1 MILSERNARPT
12 RELVLLGASGSI
24 GATTRRFLHE
34 EGQIRLHAASVHRS
48 LDCLAD
54 LVTLG
59 LRRLAITDAETF
71 AKNLHRI
78 QREYPDLI
86 LYEMEEGLL
95 RMLEDSK
102 QSGADTV
109 LTAIVG
115 AAGLL
120 ATIRAIELRY
130 KIALANK
137 ETLVTAGPVIRSL
150 LLSIPEKERP
160 PMLPVDSEH
169 NSLFQLLEL
178 VRPESVRRL
187 ILTASGGPFR
197 TTPLSDLPGV
207 NREQVLS
214 HPTWS
219 MGPKIT
225 VDSAGMINKGLEVI
239 EAHFLFGRPYE
250 QIDVVIHP
258 QSQIHALLE
267 LRDGSYLMAG
277 ATPSMLFPVA
287 HALLY
292 PEISSKAHPVARSP
306 EEWPAL
312 TFESVDPLRYPGFQV
327 CKEAAMRGGSA
338 PAVLNAANE
347 ELVSAFLAGR
357 TGFHEIPELLKE
369 VLDGVSWFPEGA
381 LADYIEVD
389 RRARFHVQSLLK
401 QEVLA

>member
-1 MILSERNARPT
+1 
-12 RELVLLGASGSI
+12 
-24 GATTRRFLHE
+24 
-34 EGQIRLHAASVHRS
+34 
-48 LDCLAD
+48 
-54 LVTLG
+54 
-59 LRRLAITDAETF
+59 
-71 AKNLHRI
+71 
-78 QREYPDLI
+78 
-86 LYEMEEGLL
+86 
-95 RMLEDSK
+95 
-102 QSGADTV
+102 
-109 LTAIVG
+109 
-115 AAGLL
+115 
-120 ATIRAIELRY
+120 
-130 KIALANK
+130 
-137 ETLVTAGPVIRSL
+137 
-150 LLSIPEKERP
+150 
-160 PMLPVDSEH
+160 MLPVDSEH

-292 PEISSKAHPVARSP
+292 PEISSKAHSVARSP

-357 TGFHEIPELLKE
+357 IGFHEIPELLKE